1 MKRIS
6 VVLLAL
12 LIFSSLVYAGGA
24 EEKSAAKEEKIAL
37 RYMMWDPQIIEKEE
51 ALAEKFNQ
59 ENPNITISIEGV
71 AFGQFWEKMKA
82 MAAAKNMPDVFWMSS
97 GTVKE
102 YGKQGALLNLD
113 EHISKLDASKYYT
126 KALNVLRVPNFQGK
140 LYAFPWAVVG
150 CISFYNIR
158 LFDEAGLAYPAN
170 SWTFDDMRSLAQK
183 LSKDTDGDGNF
194 DQWGYWVKARYTHM
208 YPYLYNNGTQL
219 VDDAFTKLQMAEPA
233 GREAFKFLTDLVA
246 KDKFSPTPAQTKGV
260 STFFTTGKV
269 GMVTEGTWR
278 IDTYRKGLED
288 PFGIVM
294 VPKGP
299 RSGGKDVVYGW
310 ADAYSIS
317 AYTKHPDAAWDW
329 MIYMVGPARPVDS
342 ILGGKVP
349 ILKEA
354 AQSPTWLEKDM
365 LPANKGLVLDAI
377 DLIGPAVTL
386 PPASSEI
393 NKAVNTGF
401 EKLVLTDADFDTVM
415 KEMEEEVAKILAR
428 Q

>member
-1 MKRIS
+1 MKK
-6 VVLLAL
+6 AL
-12 LIFSSLVYAGGA
+12 IVFCMFLVASSFAFAAG
-24 EEKSAAKEEKIAL
+24 ETDKAAKEEKVAL
-37 RYMMWDPQIIEKEE
+37 RYMMWDPQIIEEEE
-51 ALAEKFNQ
+51 ALAEKFSQ
-59 ENPNITISIEGV
+59 ENPNVTITVEGV

-97 GTVKE
+97 GTVKQ

-113 EHISKLDASKYYT
+113 EHISKLDTKKYYT

-158 LFDEAGLAYPAN
+158 LFDEAGLAYPTN
-170 SWTFDDMRSLAQK
+170 NWTFDDMRGLAQK

-194 DQWGYWVKARYTHM
+194 DQWGYWVKARYTHLQ
-208 YPYLYNNGTQL
+208 PFIYNNGSQP
-219 VDDAFTKLQMAEPA
+219 VDDDFKKLQMAEPA

-260 STFFTTGKV
+260 SKFFTTGKV
-269 GMVTEGTWR
+269 GMATEGSWR
-278 IDTYRKGLED
+278 IDTYRSGLKD
-288 PFGIVM
+288 PFGIVL

-299 RSGGKDVVYGW
+299 KSGGKDVVYGW

-317 AYTKHPDAAWDW
+317 AYTKNPEAAWDW
-329 MIYMVGPARPVDS
+329 MIYMVSPARPVDS

-354 AQSPTWLEKDM
+354 AESPTWLEKDK
-365 LPANKGLVLDAI
+365 LPANKDLVLKAI
-377 DLIGPAVTL
+377 DLIGPKVTM
-386 PPASSEI
+386 PPASGEI
-393 NKAVNTGF
+393 NKKIYTGF
-401 EKLVLTDADFDTVM
+401 EQLVLGDANFDTVM

>member
-1 MKRIS
+1 MKR
-6 VVLLAL
+6 VLIVFCVLFLA
-12 LIFSSLVYAGGA
+12 SSFAFASGGS
-24 EEKSAAKEEKIAL
+24 EEKAKEEKIAL

-51 ALAEKFNQ
+51 ALAAKFTQ
-59 ENPNITISIEGV
+59 ENPNVTITVEGV

-97 GTVKE
+97 GTVKQ

-113 EHISKLDASKYYT
+113 EHISKLDAKKYYT

-158 LFDEAGLAYPAN
+158 LFDEAGLAYPTN
-170 SWTFDDMRSLAQK
+170 NWTFDDMRSLAQK

-208 YPYLYNNGTQL
+208 YPYLFNNGSQL
-219 VDDAFTKLQMAEPA
+219 IDDDFKKLQMAEPA
-233 GREAFKFLTDLVA
+233 GREAFKFITDLIA

-260 STFFTTGKV
+260 SKFFTTGKV
-269 GMVTEGTWR
+269 GMCTEGSWR
-278 IDTYRKGLED
+278 IDTYRKGLKD
-288 PFGIVM
+288 PFGIVL

-299 RSGGKDVVYGW
+299 KSGGKDVVYGW
-310 ADAYSIS
+310 SDAYSIS
-317 AYTKHPDAAWDW
+317 AYTKNPDAAWDW
-329 MIYMVGPARPVDS
+329 MIYMVSPARPVDS

-349 ILKEA
+349 ILKEV
-354 AQSPTWLEKDM
+354 AQSPTWLEKDK
-365 LPANKGLVLDAI
+365 LPANKGLVLDAV
-377 DLIGPAVTL
+377 DLIGPKVTM
-386 PPASSEI
+386 PPGGSEI
-393 NKAVNTGF
+393 NKVVNTGF
-401 EKLVLTDADFDTVM
+401 EKLVLGDANFDTVM
-415 KEMEEEVAKILAR
+415 KEMEEDVAKILAR